1 MAKRTGSGAGSS
13 EGSNPYSHRRAWG
26 PQARVQARARLTE
39 AIDAHSGLLD
49 VVEAT
54 AVVICRE
61 LSARTVT
68 VTLLEDDTY
77 RDIVKVGDYDP
88 AESIDVRE
96 QYPASNYPEATAR
109 LLAHQAYA
117 SGDSAH
123 EIHSEHLQIVPADL
137 VSGFM
142 GVPIVA
148 DGQVRGEVFAT
159 RRATEPPFTLDDVEV
174 ARDLATQLGG
184 CFPALVAEHQ
194 LTNPDW

>member
-1 MAKRTGSGAGSS
+1 M
-13 EGSNPYSHRRAWG
+13 
-26 PQARVQARARLTE
+26 QARARLQG
-39 AIDAHSGLLD
+39 AIDEHSGLLE

-54 AVVICRE
+54 AVVICQE

-68 VTLLEDDTY
+68 VTLLKDDMY

-96 QYPASNYPEATAR
+96 QYPAFNYPEATAR
-109 LLAHQAYA
+109 LLANQAYV
-117 SGDSAH
+117 SSDSTRD
-123 EIHSEHLQIVPADL
+123 IHHEHLQIVPEEL
-137 VSGFM
+137 VSGFL

-159 RRATEPPFTLDDVEV
+159 RRAAEPPFTADDVEV

-184 CFPALVAEHQ
+184 RFPTLLAEYALA
-194 LTNPDW
+194 NPDW

>member
-1 MAKRTGSGAGSS
+1 M
-13 EGSNPYSHRRAWG
+13 
-26 PQARVQARARLTE
+26 QARARLRE
-39 AIDAHSGLLD
+39 AIDEHSGLLD

-68 VTLLEDDTY
+68 VTLFEDDMY

-96 QYPASNYPEATAR
+96 RYPASHYPEATAR
-109 LLAHQAYA
+109 LLAHQAYV
-117 SGDSAH
+117 SSDSTH
-123 EIHSEHLQIVPADL
+123 DIHHEHLQIVPADL

-159 RRATEPPFTLDDVEV
+159 RKATEPPFTADDVEV

-184 CFPALVAEHQ
+184 RFPTLLAEHERA
-194 LTNPDW
+194 NPDW

>member
-1 MAKRTGSGAGSS
+1 M
-13 EGSNPYSHRRAWG
+13 
-26 PQARVQARARLTE
+26 QARARLTE
-39 AIDAHSGLLD
+39 AINAHSGLLD

-54 AVVICRE
+54 AIVICGE

-88 AESIDVRE
+88 AESIDIRE
-96 QYPASNYPEATAR
+96 QYPAANYPEATAR
-109 LLAHQAYA
+109 LLAHQAYF
-117 SGDSAH
+117 SGDPTH
-123 EIHSEHLQIVPADL
+123 DIHHEHLQIVPADL

-148 DGQVRGEVFAT
+148 DGQVRGEVFVT
-159 RRATEPPFTLDDVEV
+159 RKATEPPFTPDDVEV

-184 CFPALVAEHQ
+184 RFPILLAEHA
-194 LTNPDW
+194 LDNPDF